1 MRLVCPSCGAVAS
14 AEAWTNDSAIR
25 YFFEALIKLPSPV
38 LQQCLPYL
46 SLFRQGTRALA
57 WRRALVIIRNLHD
70 LVEPRTVH
78 WQGGETR
85 PCPAEIW
92 AKAMEATI
100 TASPKSL
107 KNHNYMRK
115 IAWELAA
122 ELAAQAEADRE
133 AARRRRRSEEDEGPA
148 PMSESARQA
157 INDLKQ
163 KWGEK

>member
-1 MRLVCPSCGAVAS
+1 MIEMTIYQKDNRTHTKFILLPGGLVFGEENFRLAKSWRDQGLLGPRS
-14 AEAWTNDSAIR
+14 AAMIDQIA
-25 YFFEALIKLPSPV
+25 A
-38 LQQCLPYL
+38 
-46 SLFRQGTRALA
+46 
-57 WRRALVIIRNLHD
+57 
-70 LVEPRTVH
+70 
-78 WQGGETR
+78 
-85 PCPAEIW
+85 
-92 AKAMEATI
+92 AMEATI

-133 AARRRRRSEEDEGPA
+133 ASRRRRRNEEDEGPA
-148 PMSESARQA
+148 PMSETTRQA